1 MQHVATLFHGRAL
14 RNRRGQERDICMR
27 LANLLVCHG
36 GLEQHA
42 ASSEGFRFVVFLLGE
57 GARLGVRARIR
68 MRISLRIRIGARVG
82 ISTRVRV
89 GARVRERHRHR
100 HRRSRKEEKELK
112 ELKELIKSPLNPT
125 APKMP
130 DFLRLALAPPPLGE
144 YPRIRVPSPWPSK
157 PSLSPA
163 KEQTYRNVPLGLPL
177 FGPTTYRLEVR
188 AARICPRGF

>member
-14 RNRRGQERDICMR
+14 RNRRERGRDICMR

-100 HRRSRKEEKELK
+100 RSRKEEKELK
-112 ELKELIKSPLNPT
+112 ELIKFTRGTPHSIQLPLKCQTFFASPLHP
-125 APKMP
+125 
-130 DFLRLALAPPPLGE
+130 RLSENTRAYESHL
-144 YPRIRVPSPWPSK
+144 
-157 PSLSPA
+157 
-163 KEQTYRNVPLGLPL
+163 LGLRSL
-177 FGPTTYRLEVR
+177 LSHRQRNRRTETCL
-188 AARICPRGF
+188 

>member
-14 RNRRGQERDICMR
+14 RNRRGRERDICMR

-68 MRISLRIRIGARVG
+68 MRISLRVRDGARAG

-112 ELKELIKSPLNPT
+112 ELIKSTRSTPHSIQLPLKCRT
-125 APKMP
+125 FFAS
-130 DFLRLALAPPPLGE
+130 PLHLHLTE
-144 YPRIRVPSPWPSK
+144 NTRAYESH
-157 PSLSPA
+157 L
-163 KEQTYRNVPLGLPL
+163 LGLRSIL
-177 FGPTTYRLEVR
+177 SRRQRNRRTETCL
-188 AARICPRGF
+188 